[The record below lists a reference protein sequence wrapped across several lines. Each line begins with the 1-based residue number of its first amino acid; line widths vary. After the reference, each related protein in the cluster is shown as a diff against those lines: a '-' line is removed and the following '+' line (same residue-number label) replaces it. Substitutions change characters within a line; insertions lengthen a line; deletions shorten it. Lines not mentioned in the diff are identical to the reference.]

1 MVLTNRSL
9 LLLGF
14 AGMLTSMASPAI
26 AQSCKPL
33 SVVGGTGTE
42 VTKKVS
48 PFGTFLTKN
57 NWNTDFAVPSG
68 ARFNRFTVTISS
80 QNDASYAMKI
90 FLKYSNNTTDNFL
103 NQNVSL
109 KVGKSM
115 SFKATPRPSD
125 DPYQVNLYVGGAEA
139 IGNTYTLSVAGCY

>member
-1 MVLTNRSL
+1 MALTNRSL

-33 SVVGGTGTE
+33 SVVGGTGPE

-48 PFGTFLTKN
+48 PPSTFLTKSD
-57 NWNTDFAVPSG
+57 WNTDFAVPSDAG
-68 ARFNRFTVTISS
+68 FNSFVATITSE
-80 QNDASYAMKI
+80 NDATYSMKL

-115 SFKATPRPSD
+115 SFKATPRPSNQ
-125 DPYQVNLYVGGAEA
+125 PYQVNVLVGGMSGV
-139 IGNTYTLSVAGCY
+139 GNTYKLSVAGCY